1 MPSLDSRTLLVL
13 AVALLV
19 LWFGSLGYRKL
30 IKSDEG
36 RYAEIAREMA
46 VTGDWVTPRLNG
58 IKYFEKPPLQYW
70 ATAAAYMLFGQ
81 HEWTARLWS
90 ALTGLLGIALTW
102 WAGRRLFGPLAG
114 AYAAI
119 VLASSLMYVVLGH
132 LNTLDMGLN
141 LFLFTALIAFLR
153 AQRDQATP
161 RENALWMY
169 AAWAAA
175 GGAVLSKGIVG
186 VLIPVATLLLYSL
199 IQRDWR
205 PWRRLHPIAGLPLFL
220 VIAVP
225 WFVVVSMRNPEFAWF
240 FFVHE
245 HWLRYTT
252 TIHHR
257 IEPWYY
263 FIPVLAAGAL
273 PWTLVMLEAVWR
285 AWKPEPVA
293 RFQVRR
299 FLVIWCAFVFVF
311 FSISGSKMP
320 SYLLPLLPAAALL
333 MGWRLT
339 SMRGTTL
346 AWQIAPLILLAALA
360 IVALQFVKTS
370 GTTPVEVIEAYKRW
384 LAAAAVL
391 SIGTASYA
399 TWVARRGNVTRAV
412 VVIGLSGLVS
422 AQLIISGHESVSPS
436 MSAYR
441 TAQEVKP
448 YLKPGVPFYSV
459 STYDQTLD
467 FYLGRTVTLVQYRDE
482 MDYGL
487 QQEPQL
493 AIATI
498 DEWKRIWKQQPY
510 ALALVEK
517 GLYRQLE
524 SEGFPMRLIANDHSR
539 YYIRTP

>member
-1 MPSLDSRTLLVL
+1 VPSLDSRTLLVL

-19 LWFGSLGYRKL
+19 LWFGNLGYRKL
-30 IKSDEG
+30 VKSDEG

-46 VTGDWVTPRLNG
+46 VSGDWVTPRLNG

-70 ATAAAYMLFGQ
+70 ATAAAYTLFGQ
-81 HEWTARLWS
+81 HEWTARLWV
-90 ALTGLLGIALTW
+90 ALTGLIGIVLSW
-102 WAGRRLFGPLAG
+102 WAGRRLFGPTAG
-114 AYAAI
+114 AFAAI

-141 LFLFTALIAFLR
+141 LFLFAALIAFLL

-169 AAWAAA
+169 TAWAAA
-175 GGAVLSKGIVG
+175 AGAVLSKGAVG
-186 VLIPVATLLLYSL
+186 ILIPIATLLLYSL

-220 VIAVP
+220 AIAAP
-225 WFVVVSMRNPEFAWF
+225 WFVVVSMRNPEFPWF
-240 FFVHE
+240 FFIHE

-252 TIHHR
+252 TVHHR

-263 FIPVLAAGAL
+263 FVPVLAAGAL
-273 PWTLVMLEAVWR
+273 PWTLVMLDACWHAWR
-285 AWKPEPVA
+285 PEPSA
-293 RFQVRR
+293 RFQLRR
-299 FLVIWCAFVFVF
+299 FLLIWCAFVFVF
-311 FSISGSKMP
+311 FSVSGSKMP
-320 SYLLPLLPAAALL
+320 SYVLPLFPAAALL
-333 MGWRLT
+333 TGWRLT
-339 SMRGTTL
+339 SVRGTTL
-346 AWQIAPLILLAALA
+346 AWQIAPMILLAVGALVVLPL
-360 IVALQFVKTS
+360 IKTS
-370 GTTPVEVIEAYKRW
+370 GNTPVEVIAAYKRW
-384 LAAAAVL
+384 LVAAAVL
-391 SIGTASYA
+391 SVATAGYA
-399 TWVARRGNVTRAV
+399 TWIARRGNVPRAV
-412 VVIGLSGLVS
+412 MVIGLSGLIG
-422 AQLIISGHESVSPS
+422 AQLIVSGHESVSPS

-441 TAQEVKP
+441 TAQEVKT
-448 YLKPGVPFYSV
+448 YVKQGTPFYSV

-498 DEWKRIWKQQPY
+498 DEWKQIWKQQPY
-510 ALALVEK
+510 ALALLEA

-524 SEGFPMRLIANDHSR
+524 TEGFPMRLIANDHSR